1 MADILKVSPTGL
13 KNTHP
18 ISRNTPD
25 PAVPFEIKDVS
36 KVVSLATFKQTEQQ
50 NQTITNQKH
59 SEVLYKLLQ
68 QPEGTV
74 QLIHSLMFLQQTVSM
89 LGVDNETLHAEILS
103 LLKSMFLDKSEL
115 MIELLAQSK
124 GNTIFH
130 GEIFEWISQLMIEH
144 PHLKK
149 DIARLLRSFCY
160 RGDPDQ
166 IRQSLAD
173 RLLSLKSDF
182 PKTLRDSV
190 DEMLSKL
197 QSDATR
203 DDISRLM
210 ARFFKNADPQ
220 LFSNSLFT
228 KAKYAID
235 QLMVHWFESCQS
247 VDISSELKDVLGVKE
262 ESFVNML
269 ENAMKLI
276 ESEQIPSKVQ
286 RAVVMTLLK
295 LDSQP
300 ILKETVEQVV
310 RSILSSP
317 SFILPIHH
325 FILPFKTSS
334 ALSYAECWIDNH
346 CGNDLANDDSFTV
359 LLSAEIESLGHF
371 EVEIKGVN
379 HSLEIF
385 LYTPEGL
392 VDRFFPVSEAFK
404 RIAKDRNYNIARV
417 SVQSLK
423 GVRTLLDVFPRLA
436 SLQSGVDM
444 YV

>member
-1 MADILKVSPTGL
+1 MADILKISPTGL

-50 NQTITNQKH
+50 NQTITNQKQ
-59 SEVLYKLLQ
+59 SEVLKNLLQ

-74 QLIHSLMFLQQTVSM
+74 QFIRSLMFLQQTVS
-89 LGVDNETLHAEILS
+89 LINLDNETFHAEILS
-103 LLKSMFLDKSEL
+103 LLNQLFLDKSEL
-115 MIELLAQSK
+115 KNELIAQSK
-124 GNTIFH
+124 GNSIFQ

-144 PHLKK
+144 PHLKR
-149 DIARLLRSFCY
+149 DVVRLLRSFCF
-160 RGDPDQ
+160 RGNPDE
-166 IRQSLAD
+166 IRQSLTD
-173 RLLSLKSDF
+173 RLLNLKSDF
-182 PKTLRDSV
+182 PKTLSDSV
-190 DEMLSKL
+190 DEILSKL

-203 DDISRLM
+203 DEISRSM
-210 ARFFKNADPQ
+210 TRFFKNADPQ
-220 LFSNSLFT
+220 LFSNSIFS

-235 QLMVHWFESCQS
+235 QLMMHWFESCQS
-247 VDISSELKDVLGVKE
+247 VDISSELKNVLGLKE

-269 ENAMKLI
+269 ENAMNLI

-286 RAVVMTLLK
+286 RAVVLALLK
-295 LDSQP
+295 LDGQP
-300 ILKETVEQVV
+300 ILKETFESVV

-317 SFILPIHH
+317 SFFLPIHH
-325 FILPFKTSS
+325 FILPFKTFSS
-334 ALSYAECWIDNH
+334 ISYAECWIDNH
-346 CGNDLANDDSFTV
+346 RSDQANDDCFTV

-371 EVEIKGVN
+371 EVEIKGMS
-379 HSLEIF
+379 HSLEILLF
-385 LYTPEGL
+385 TPEGL
-392 VDRFFPVSEAFK
+392 VERFLPVCEAFK